1 MTDTV
6 APRPASRTSRAARR
20 TTPAA
25 RRNRR
30 RTAADAGL
38 LVAAAAFVLP
48 LAWVVLSALDP
59 HASLRVKVPDGVT
72 LDNFDAILTPEITFT
87 PLLNSLILCGGATLL
102 TVVCAVLAAYPL
114 SRFRSRLNRPFL
126 LTILFAT
133 SLPITAIMVPVYALF
148 VRVNMIDTMQ
158 GTIFFFAASQLPFA
172 IWLMKNFMDGVPKE
186 LEEAAWTDGA
196 SSFQSLLRIVLPLM
210 GPGVAVVTVFSF
222 VMMWGN
228 FFVPFMLLLSP
239 DQMPASVSIN
249 DFFGNRG
256 MVAYGQLAAFSIV
269 YSTPVVLLYVLISR
283 RLGGGFAL
291 GGAVK
296 GRSRGVGRGR
306 TRVRAPPYVPTIRIA
321 GRTARSQHRRGP
333 LRCGACADPH
343 PARASRALRSTPS
356 PPAGCVPPSTWDPST
371 SPTAYGSRTG
381 CRTSPPTSSSPGSG
395 GPPCPRGRS

>member
-1 MTDTV
+1 MASTL
-6 APRPASRTSRAARR
+6 ASRRAPAS
-20 TTPAA
+20 

-30 RTAADAGL
+30 RLAADAGL

-59 HASLRVKVPDGVT
+59 RASLRVKVPDGLT
-72 LDNFDAILTPEITFT
+72 LENFDAILTPEITFT

-102 TVVCAVLAAYPL
+102 TVVCAALAAYPL

-269 YSTPVVLLYVLISR
+269 YSTPVILLYVLISR

-296 GRSRGVGRGR
+296 G
-306 TRVRAPPYVPTIRIA
+306 
-321 GRTARSQHRRGP
+321 
-333 LRCGACADPH
+333 
-343 PARASRALRSTPS
+343 
-356 PPAGCVPPSTWDPST
+356 
-371 SPTAYGSRTG
+371 
-381 CRTSPPTSSSPGSG
+381 
-395 GPPCPRGRS
+395 

>member
-1 MTDTV
+1 MTDTLK
-6 APRPASRTSRAARR
+6 PRR

-30 RTAADAGL
+30 RAAADAGL

-72 LDNFDAILTPEITFT
+72 LENFDAILTPEITFT

-102 TVVCAVLAAYPL
+102 TVVCAALAAYPL

-296 GRSRGVGRGR
+296 G
-306 TRVRAPPYVPTIRIA
+306 
-321 GRTARSQHRRGP
+321 
-333 LRCGACADPH
+333 
-343 PARASRALRSTPS
+343 
-356 PPAGCVPPSTWDPST
+356 
-371 SPTAYGSRTG
+371 
-381 CRTSPPTSSSPGSG
+381 
-395 GPPCPRGRS
+395 

>member
-1 MTDTV
+1 MASTL
-6 APRPASRTSRAARR
+6 APRRTPVSAARR
-20 TTPAA
+20 G
-25 RRNRR
+25 RR
-30 RTAADAGL
+30 RMAADAGL

-72 LDNFDAILTPEITFT
+72 LDNFDAVLTPEITFT
-87 PLLNSLILCGGATLL
+87 PLLNSLVLCGGATAL
-102 TVVCAVLAAYPL
+102 TVVCAALAAYPL

-126 LTILFAT
+126 LTVLFAT

-148 VRVNMIDTMQ
+148 VRVNLIDTMH

-172 IWLMKNFMDGVPKE
+172 IWLMKNFMDGVPRE

-228 FFVPFMLLLSP
+228 FFVPFMLLLTP

-269 YSTPVVLLYVLISR
+269 YSTPVILLYVLISR

-296 GRSRGVGRGR
+296 G
-306 TRVRAPPYVPTIRIA
+306 
-321 GRTARSQHRRGP
+321 
-333 LRCGACADPH
+333 
-343 PARASRALRSTPS
+343 
-356 PPAGCVPPSTWDPST
+356 
-371 SPTAYGSRTG
+371 
-381 CRTSPPTSSSPGSG
+381 
-395 GPPCPRGRS
+395 

>member
-1 MTDTV
+1 MTGPLTS
-6 APRPASRTSRAARR
+6 RPASRAARR

-72 LDNFDAILTPEITFT
+72 LENFDAVLTPEITFT

-102 TVVCAVLAAYPL
+102 TVVCAALAAYPL

-296 GRSRGVGRGR
+296 G
-306 TRVRAPPYVPTIRIA
+306 
-321 GRTARSQHRRGP
+321 
-333 LRCGACADPH
+333 
-343 PARASRALRSTPS
+343 
-356 PPAGCVPPSTWDPST
+356 
-371 SPTAYGSRTG
+371 
-381 CRTSPPTSSSPGSG
+381 
-395 GPPCPRGRS
+395 

>member
-1 MTDTV
+1 MASTV
-6 APRPASRTSRAARR
+6 TSRTARR
-20 TTPAA
+20 TPAA

-38 LVAAAAFVLP
+38 LVVAAAFVLP

-102 TVVCAVLAAYPL
+102 TVACAALAAYPL

-296 GRSRGVGRGR
+296 G
-306 TRVRAPPYVPTIRIA
+306 
-321 GRTARSQHRRGP
+321 
-333 LRCGACADPH
+333 
-343 PARASRALRSTPS
+343 
-356 PPAGCVPPSTWDPST
+356 
-371 SPTAYGSRTG
+371 
-381 CRTSPPTSSSPGSG
+381 
-395 GPPCPRGRS
+395 

>member
-1 MTDTV
+1 MASTV
-6 APRPASRTSRAARR
+6 TSRTARR
-20 TTPAA
+20 TPAV

-102 TVVCAVLAAYPL
+102 TVVCAALAAYPL

-148 VRVNMIDTMQ
+148 VRVNLIDTMQ

-296 GRSRGVGRGR
+296 G
-306 TRVRAPPYVPTIRIA
+306 
-321 GRTARSQHRRGP
+321 
-333 LRCGACADPH
+333 
-343 PARASRALRSTPS
+343 
-356 PPAGCVPPSTWDPST
+356 
-371 SPTAYGSRTG
+371 
-381 CRTSPPTSSSPGSG
+381 
-395 GPPCPRGRS
+395 

>member
-1 MTDTV
+1 MPV
-6 APRPASRTSRAARR
+6 APTLKSRRA
-20 TTPAA
+20 
-25 RRNRR
+25 NRR
-30 RTAADAGL
+30 YAADAGL
-38 LVAAAAFVLP
+38 LVVAAAFVLP

-59 HASLRVKVPDGVT
+59 DAGLQVKIPDGVT
-72 LDNFDAILTPEITFT
+72 LDNFDAVLEPDITFT

-102 TVVCAVLAAYPL
+102 TVVCAALAAYPL

-133 SLPITAIMVPVYALF
+133 SLPITTIMVPVYALF
-148 VRVNMIDTMQ
+148 VQVDLIDTMQ

-210 GPGVAVVTVFSF
+210 GPGVGVVTVFSF

-256 MVAYGQLAAFSIV
+256 TVVYGQLAAFSVI
-269 YSTPVVLLYVLISR
+269 YSTPVILLYVLVAR

-296 GRSRGVGRGR
+296 G
-306 TRVRAPPYVPTIRIA
+306 
-321 GRTARSQHRRGP
+321 
-333 LRCGACADPH
+333 
-343 PARASRALRSTPS
+343 
-356 PPAGCVPPSTWDPST
+356 
-371 SPTAYGSRTG
+371 
-381 CRTSPPTSSSPGSG
+381 
-395 GPPCPRGRS
+395 

>member
-1 MTDTV
+1 MALTL
-6 APRPASRTSRAARR
+6 ASRR
-20 TTPAA
+20 TT
-25 RRNRR
+25 RRL
-30 RTAADAGL
+30 AADAGL
-38 LVAAAAFVLP
+38 LVVAAAFVLP

-59 HASLRVKVPDGVT
+59 HANLRVKAPDGLT

-102 TVVCAVLAAYPL
+102 TVVCAGLAAYPL
-114 SRFRSRLNRPFL
+114 SRFRSRFNRPFL

-148 VRVNMIDTMQ
+148 VQVDLIDTMQ

-172 IWLMKNFMDGVPKE
+172 IWLMKNFMDGVPEE

-196 SSFQSLLRIVLPLM
+196 SAPQSLIRIVLPLM

-228 FFVPFMLLLSP
+228 FFVPFMLLLTP

-269 YSTPVVLLYVLISR
+269 YSTPVILLYVLISR

-296 GRSRGVGRGR
+296 G
-306 TRVRAPPYVPTIRIA
+306 
-321 GRTARSQHRRGP
+321 
-333 LRCGACADPH
+333 
-343 PARASRALRSTPS
+343 
-356 PPAGCVPPSTWDPST
+356 
-371 SPTAYGSRTG
+371 
-381 CRTSPPTSSSPGSG
+381 
-395 GPPCPRGRS
+395 

>member
-1 MTDTV
+1 M
-6 APRPASRTSRAARR
+6 ALTSVSRR
-20 TTPAA
+20 TT
-25 RRNRR
+25 RRL
-30 RTAADAGL
+30 AADAGL
-38 LVAAAAFVLP
+38 LVVAAAFVLP

-59 HASLRVKVPDGVT
+59 HANLRVKTPDGLT

-102 TVVCAVLAAYPL
+102 TVVCAALAAYPL
-114 SRFRSRLNRPFL
+114 SRFRSRFNRPFL

-148 VRVNMIDTMQ
+148 VQVDLIDTMQ
-158 GTIFFFAASQLPFA
+158 GTILFFAASQLPFA

-196 SSFQSLLRIVLPLM
+196 SAFQSLIRIVLPLM
-210 GPGVAVVTVFSF
+210 GPGVSVVTVFSF

-228 FFVPFMLLLSP
+228 FFVPFMLLLTP

-269 YSTPVVLLYVLISR
+269 YSTPVILLYVLIAR

-296 GRSRGVGRGR
+296 G
-306 TRVRAPPYVPTIRIA
+306 
-321 GRTARSQHRRGP
+321 
-333 LRCGACADPH
+333 
-343 PARASRALRSTPS
+343 
-356 PPAGCVPPSTWDPST
+356 
-371 SPTAYGSRTG
+371 
-381 CRTSPPTSSSPGSG
+381 
-395 GPPCPRGRS
+395 